1 MKLIIDIP
9 DEVYKNP
16 HNYCCYSLANE
27 FKNGIPLEDIKAEII
42 EMQERNDR
50 KAEKDKEIEQWLF
63 HVNQGLEVALLII
76 DRHIGGEE

>member
-27 FKNGIPLEDIKAEII
+27 FKNGIPLEDIKADIVKIENEII
-42 EMQERNDR
+42 
-50 KAEKDKEIEQWLF
+50 KITKCKDDMYYGTL
-63 HVNQGLEVALLII
+63 NGLERALDII
-76 DRHIGGEE
+76 NKHIGVKE